1 MDLIA
6 NLPPHLLRIPLAL
19 LLVITLVFVNA
30 LVMVYLERKVA
41 GHMQFRPG
49 PMEVGWH
56 GILQTSIDAVK
67 LMSKQLIIPADAHN
81 KLFRIAPLLAF
92 TPAVLPFV
100 VMPFAPKLQATDLNI
115 GLIFV
120 LAMASLNVMAIFVAG
135 WASNNKYGLFG
146 AMRSVSQNIAY
157 EIPVL
162 LSLLSIAMVVNSFSL
177 GDIVGYQGKIW
188 FVFMQPLAFLIYFV
202 ASVAETNRAPFDL
215 PEAES
220 ELTAGFH
227 TEYSGMAFALFFLGE
242 YTEMFVVSSIATAVF
257 LGGWHGF
264 PLPFSGYTSIIWFLL
279 KTYFLM
285 FLMIWFRWTFPR
297 VRFDQL
303 LNFSWKY
310 LIPFSL
316 VNLLIT
322 AVVVKI

>member
-1 MDLIA
+1 MDFIA
-6 NLPPHLLRIPLAL
+6 NLPPHFLRIPIAL
-19 LLVITLVFVNA
+19 ILVVSLVFINA
-30 LVMVYLERKVA
+30 LIMVYLERKVA
-41 GHMQFRPG
+41 GHMQLRLG

-56 GILQTSIDAVK
+56 GVLQTLIDGVK
-67 LMSKQLIIPADAHN
+67 LMAKQLIVPRAAHS

-92 TPAVLPFV
+92 VPSVLPFV
-100 VMPFAPKLQATDLNI
+100 VMPFAPKLQAADINI
-115 GLIFV
+115 GLIYI
-120 LAMASLNVMAIFVAG
+120 LAMASLNVFAIFVAG
-135 WASNNKYGLFG
+135 WASNNKYGLLG
-146 AMRSVSQNIAY
+146 AMRSISQGIAY
-157 EIPVL
+157 EIPII
-162 LSLLSIAMVVNSFSL
+162 LSLLSIVFVVGSFSL
-177 GDIVGYQGKIW
+177 GDIVSYQGKIW
-188 FVFMQPLAFLIYFV
+188 LFLVQPVAFLIYFV

-242 YTEMFVVSSIATAVF
+242 YTEIFVVSSIATAVF

-264 PLPFSGYTSIIWFLL
+264 PLPYFEYSSAVWFLL
-279 KTYFLM
+279 KTYCLM
-285 FLMIWFRWTFPR
+285 FLILWFRWTFPR

-303 LNFSWKY
+303 LNLSWKY

-322 AVVVKI
+322 AVVVKL

>member
-1 MDLIA
+1 MDFIA
-6 NLPPHLLRIPLAL
+6 NLPPHFFRIPVAL
-19 LLVITLVFVNA
+19 TLVLTLVFVNA
-30 LVMVYLERKVA
+30 LIMVYLERKIA
-41 GHMQFRPG
+41 GHMQYRLG

-56 GILQTSIDAVK
+56 GLLQTAIDAVK
-67 LMSKQLIIPADAHN
+67 LMSKQLIIPEASN
-81 KLFRIAPLLAF
+81 RKLFRIAPLLAF
-92 TPAVLPFV
+92 TPSVLPFA
-100 VMPFAPKLQATDLNI
+100 VMPFAPKLQAIDLNI
-115 GLIFV
+115 GIIFI

-135 WASNNKYGLFG
+135 WSSNNKYSLLG

-162 LSLLSIAMVVNSFSL
+162 LSLVSVVFVVNSFSL
-177 GDIVGYQGKIW
+177 GDIVNYQGKIW
-188 FVFMQPLAFLIYFV
+188 FAVLQPLAFIIYFV
-202 ASVAETNRAPFDL
+202 SSVAETNRAPFDL

-227 TEYSGMAFALFFLGE
+227 TEYSGMGFALFFLGE

-264 PLPFSGYTSIIWFLL
+264 YLPFGEYSFVVWFLV
-279 KTYFLM
+279 KTYILM

-322 AVVVKI
+322 VVVVKI

>member
-1 MDLIA
+1 MDFIA
-6 NLPPHLLRIPLAL
+6 NLPPHFFRIPIAL
-19 LLVITLVFVNA
+19 TLIISLVFVNA
-30 LVMVYLERKVA
+30 LIMVYLERKIA
-41 GHMQFRPG
+41 GHMQYRLG

-56 GILQTSIDAVK
+56 GVLQTAIDAVK
-67 LMSKQLIIPADAHN
+67 LMSKQLIVPDAAHR

-100 VMPFAPKLQATDLNI
+100 VMPFAPKLQGIDLNI
-115 GLIFV
+115 GLIFI

-135 WASNNKYGLFG
+135 WASNNKYGLLG

-157 EIPVL
+157 EIPIL
-162 LSLLSIAMVVNSFSL
+162 LSLLSVVFVVNSFSL
-177 GDIVGYQGKIW
+177 GDIVGFQGKIW
-188 FVFMQPLAFLIYFV
+188 FIVLQPLAFLIYFV
-202 ASVAETNRAPFDL
+202 SSVAETNRAPFDL

-220 ELTAGFH
+220 ELTGGFH

-242 YTEMFVVSSIATAVF
+242 YTEMFIVSSLATAVF

-264 PLPFSGYTSIIWFLL
+264 PLPFFEYSAIVWFLV
-279 KTYFLM
+279 KTYILM
-285 FLMIWFRWTFPR
+285 FFMIWFRWTFPR

-322 AVVVKI
+322 AVVVKL

>member
-1 MDLIA
+1 
-6 NLPPHLLRIPLAL
+6 
-19 LLVITLVFVNA
+19 
-30 LVMVYLERKVA
+30 
-41 GHMQFRPG
+41 
-49 PMEVGWH
+49 
-56 GILQTSIDAVK
+56 
-67 LMSKQLIIPADAHN
+67 
-81 KLFRIAPLLAF
+81 
-92 TPAVLPFV
+92 
-100 VMPFAPKLQATDLNI
+100 MPFAPKLQAVDINI
-115 GLIFV
+115 GIIFI
-120 LAMASLNVMAIFVAG
+120 LAMASVNVMAIFVAG
-135 WASNNKYGLFG
+135 WASNNKYGLLG

-162 LSLLSIAMVVNSFSL
+162 LSLLSAVFVVGSFSL

-188 FVFMQPLAFLIYFV
+188 LFIVQPLAFLIYFV
-202 ASVAETNRAPFDL
+202 SSVAETNRAPFDL

-264 PLPFSGYTSIIWFLL
+264 PLPFFEYSSIVWFLL

-285 FLMIWFRWTFPR
+285 FLMLWFRWTFPR

-322 AVVVKI
+322 AVVVKL